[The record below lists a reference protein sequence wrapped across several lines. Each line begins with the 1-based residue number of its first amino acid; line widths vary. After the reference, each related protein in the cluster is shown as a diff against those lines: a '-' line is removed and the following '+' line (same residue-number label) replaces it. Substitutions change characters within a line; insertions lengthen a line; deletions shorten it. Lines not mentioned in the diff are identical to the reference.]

1 MDIPRQKKGRLKF
14 KTYKTYKTYKP
25 YKTKL
30 YYAVYE
36 SIK

>member
-1 MDIPRQKKGRLKF
+1 MDIPRQKKGQLKF
-14 KTYKTYKTYKP
+14 KTYKP

-30 YYAVYE
+30 YYAVFE

>member
-1 MDIPRQKKGRLKF
+1 MDIPRQKKGQLKFKTF
-14 KTYKTYKTYKP
+14 KTYKTF
-25 YKTKL
+25 KTKL